1 MFRLFVLF
9 YFCSVALSPEWIQ
22 NLVYIILHLQ
32 KNIIILVDELECG
45 GPSPL
50 GGGLLLTQGV
60 SCAGTPRVLS
70 FK

>member
-1 MFRLFVLF
+1 MNSKS
-9 YFCSVALSPEWIQ
+9 SV
-22 NLVYIILHLQ
+22 YHFTFT

-50 GGGLLLTQGV
+50 GGGLLLTRGV

-70 FK
+70 LK